1 MLADQWHQMLL
12 DDYVAALQA
21 RRVIGQAVPVSYS
34 VLPASGGGTP
44 TGTVTVSDRHLQTSG
59 FLFLKVSPFLIFN
72 NQTQVLQW

>member
-1 MLADQWHQMLL
+1 MLL

-44 TGTVTVSDRHLQTSG
+44 TGTVTVSDRTESCTGRAAGGQVHADVHQRRRQEPDRHLRR
-59 FLFLKVSPFLIFN
+59 
-72 NQTQVLQW
+72 